1 MKVFYLMHL
10 THSYSHKNKI
20 EKDIHEFFAKH
31 DRIIVDADQLD
42 YCKKMLTSEV
52 NELNKKHHRCK
63 PVSIEFRRD
72 DPTNGDVIVSLNN
85 GSILGFTF
93 RKGTYRE

>member
-10 THSYSHKNKI
+10 THSYSHKNKL
-20 EKDIHEFFAKH
+20 EKDIYEFFIKH
-31 DRIIVDADQLD
+31 DRIIIDENTLVHAKGILINGV
-42 YCKKMLTSEV
+42 KML
-52 NELNKKHHRCK
+52 NEKHHRCK

-93 RKGTYRE
+93 RKGKYNL